1 VLAIVVWQAFE
12 VRGKTARLGDQLH
25 SVDEE
30 LPAMSDVVERRNEV
44 ETLSA
49 ELTRRVT
56 LIDHHGRHS
65 LTFSQQALRR

>member
-1 VLAIVVWQAFE
+1 
-12 VRGKTARLGDQLH
+12 
-25 SVDEE
+25 
-30 LPAMSDVVERRNEV
+30 MSDVVERRNEV

-65 LTFSQQALRR
+65 LTFSQQALRREHFWHEPPRTE